1 MTTRLNALVLAG
13 IATATVSVWAAQ
25 PPAVTSGPEVI
36 AQREQQRV
44 KFLTSRDYDSL
55 AKMTSPTL
63 SYSHSA
69 GAIDTKDT
77 WIASLRSGQVVF
89 SRLDQRDVAIRFLGP
104 DVAVLNALAD
114 AEFAVGGQAQRA
126 TLRLTIVYVRKDG
139 EWLFE
144 AWHSSRRPD

>member
-1 MTTRLNALVLAG
+1 MPYRYRVLTLLFTLSMITYIDRVC
-13 IATATVSVWAAQ
+13 IAVA
-25 PPAVTSGPEVI
+25 GPEVI

-69 GAIDTKDT
+69 GTIDTKDT
-77 WIASLRSGQVVF
+77 WLASFRSGQVVF
-89 SRLDQRDVAIRFLGP
+89 SRLDQREVAIRFLGP

-114 AEFAVGGQAQRA
+114 AEFTVGGQPQRA

-144 AWHSSRRPD
+144 VWHSSRRPD